1 MSRDKVSY
9 ARKAFTLIELLVVIS
24 IIAVLMSILMP
35 ALGKVKEQAKKVVC
49 SSSMHQLGLSLAT
62 YGGDNKGK
70 YPGGVPDGMYPHNY
84 MSPKPSPAKEEAEKS
99 MAHIALIKNGYLDP
113 VYLFCPAAKA
123 RNQLNYD
130 DLLEHQ
136 ELYYPGANCY
146 TRTLNPDDI
155 IIDAG
160 WGMGYPY
167 WVGYKAFS
175 SNGSKFGIL
184 TSSEEK
190 CRKLE
195 KAIAANANSRGDR
208 VAMTDLILT
217 ADPIG
222 NAPWENPKDN
232 YWTEGSQENNGVAR
246 GECNHITKGY
256 AAGGNVLYNDGS
268 SVWQDIKSMAKEKEG
283 SGTDEEDYVRLRV
296 GFASGGGQDPI
307 GYAWF

>member
-84 MSPKPSPAKEEAEKS
+84 
-99 MAHIALIKNGYLDP
+99 
-113 VYLFCPAAKA
+113 
-123 RNQLNYD
+123 